1 MSLRIP
7 FLLDSP
13 KSGEVERTRNER
25 ADARRK
31 TNPADTNGRGNP
43 RS

>member
-13 KSGEVERTRNER
+13 KSGALGRTRNET
-25 ADARRK
+25 AEARRK
-31 TNPADTNGRGNP
+31 TIPADTNGIGNP